1 MQAAMHSHAAALRPR
16 AAAVAPA
23 AVAPAGGCRACQPPP
38 APLGRWAAPPVRTA
52 PPARALH
59 PRRRRSGAAPRAV
72 AEQAP
77 PAAAD
82 GGGAGPSPADVF
94 GPAALSTR
102 RAARRQADW
111 PAPEPALRL
120 EAGERD
126 ELRMLAGPAAGL
138 GLAQAAAADGS
149 LHVHMVQ
156 WYPGHIA
163 RAERQL
169 KDQLKMVDVVLEVRD
184 ARIPVSTWHPQ
195 VAAWVGAKPSL
206 LVMNRVDMIGRRDR
220 EAWAAHYKA
229 AGVPVF
235 WTDGREGAGVQRL
248 RDAILSAS
256 VAINAKRARRSLQPR
271 PVRACVIGF
280 PNIGKSALINR
291 LLSRKARRRLLAVG
305 GERGG
310 RH

>member
-1 MQAAMHSHAAALRPR
+1 
-16 AAAVAPA
+16 V
-23 AVAPAGGCRACQPPP
+23 
-38 APLGRWAAPPVRTA
+38 
-52 PPARALH
+52 
-59 PRRRRSGAAPRAV
+59 
-72 AEQAP
+72 
-77 PAAAD
+77 
-82 GGGAGPSPADVF
+82 
-94 GPAALSTR
+94 
-102 RAARRQADW
+102 
-111 PAPEPALRL
+111 APEPALRL

-195 VAAWVGAKPSL
+195 VATWVGAKPSL

-248 RDAILSAS
+248 RDAILTAS
-256 VAINAKRARRSLQPR
+256 VAINAKRARRGLQPR

-291 LLSRKARRRLLAVG
+291 LLSAAATRVVESAGMTPGASSRSRPSPSRTHFSIRVTPGLGAVSTTLRLSRRLISALLPMLGKPMTQARTGRGCRLRRARLALIATLADRMASRSRCTPAPSRPSVQKTG
-305 GERGG
+305 TPAAL
-310 RH
+310 